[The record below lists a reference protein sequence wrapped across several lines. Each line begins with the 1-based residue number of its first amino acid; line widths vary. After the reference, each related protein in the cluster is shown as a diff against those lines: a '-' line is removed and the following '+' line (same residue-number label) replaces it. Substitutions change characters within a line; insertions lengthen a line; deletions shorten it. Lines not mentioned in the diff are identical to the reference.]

1 MDPAPSYEASLLR
14 VALTLAALCL
24 GAWWAVRAARRGAIR
39 AKGGRVEVL
48 ERVALDGRH
57 ALYVVRVAGRT
68 LLLGAGDGALSTL
81 ATLDDAGADA
91 TGATTGA
98 TTSATRESDGAT
110 AAHDAPRA
118 GSTA

>member
-1 MDPAPSYEASLLR
+1 MGEAPSYEASLAR

-24 GAWWAVRAARRGAIR
+24 GAWWAVRAARRGGLR

-81 ATLDDAGADA
+81 ATLD
-91 TGATTGA
+91 
-98 TTSATRESDGAT
+98 EPT
-110 AAHDAPRA
+110 ASEAPVASDAPAASDAPVVEGRA
-118 GSTA
+118 